1 MIEEQSRKTI
11 LIVDD
16 APENLDLLSGILKST
31 YRVKV
36 AKSGEHALKVIAK
49 SAPDLILLDVMMPEM
64 DGYEVCRRLKSDDS
78 TKDIP
83 IIFVTAMEQESDETK
98 GFELGASGYL
108 TKPISPAIV
117 QARIRTLLDL

>member
-49 SAPDLILLDVMMPEM
+49 SAPDLILLDKYVGGLSQMI
-64 DGYEVCRRLKSDDS
+64 VLKIFQSYLS
-78 TKDIP
+78 PRWSRNQMKLKGLSSGHP
-83 IIFVTAMEQESDETK
+83 II
-98 GFELGASGYL
+98 
-108 TKPISPAIV
+108 
-117 QARIRTLLDL
+117 